1 MIIIMGT
8 LDDLKNLTGGLASN
22 IPVLGGLLDKIGNA
36 QVGDPITQEMK
47 DTAQQLQ
54 QQLPK

>member
-1 MIIIMGT
+1 MGT